1 MRLFVAI
8 RLPEEIIPALERAAL
23 PLKGALGARLLPPQS
38 WHITLKFIGEA
49 PQEKLGRIQAAL
61 GAVQFKPFVV
71 HLFGAGAFPS
81 ERVPRAIWVGGES
94 QGAAELAEKVEDAL
108 SFLSLPRERF
118 FLHLTLARS
127 KGAADIEEFLKT
139 GEVGRFEARS
149 FCLMKSS
156 LAAQGAIYEVLKE
169 FAAQEG

>member
-8 RLPEEIIPALERAAL
+8 RLPQEIIPAVERASL
-23 PLKGALGARLLPPQS
+23 PLRSALGARLLPQQN
-38 WHITLKFIGEA
+38 WHITLKFIGET
-49 PQEKLGRIQAAL
+49 PHEKLGQIQAAL
-61 GAVQFKPFVV
+61 GAVKFKPFFV

-81 ERVPRAIWVGGES
+81 ERVPRAIWIGGKS
-94 QGAAELAEKVEDAL
+94 PGAAELAAKVDDAL

-118 FLHLTLARS
+118 SLHLTIARS

-139 GEVGRFEARS
+139 GEVGEFEVRS

-156 LAAQGAIYEVLKE
+156 LWASGANYEVLKE